1 MRVRS
6 KLLVAMLLI
15 SAGLTSTS
23 LLVVRRLV
31 ETRLRNQ
38 VLQDTRNSVA
48 TFRNAQ
54 AQREAA
60 LQNAA
65 ALMANLPILRAM
77 MTSADPMTIQDA
89 SADLFRLATGPAGGP
104 SSADLFVLADRT
116 GVVMGLHTTGYD
128 FSIPRA
134 HELIMPMLEH
144 NRRSAWW
151 FGGNRLFQVAMQPIF
166 FGAADDQHLLGYL
179 FLGDE
184 VDDATVRE
192 LKQVAASE
200 VGFFAGPDGQQMVRA
215 TLPASSNEALERLAP
230 RIFDASGEEFHVG
243 QEPYLITCVEL
254 AEAGAAPVHLVVM
267 KSLKEAQIFVSNLDR
282 VLVALGML
290 AILAGAALV
299 SVMSRTFTRPLDRLV
314 AGVRA
319 LGRGDYEYPLSLQGR
334 DEVAEVTNA
343 FDRMRTS
350 LRQSQRELLEAE
362 RLVTIGRMASS
373 ISHDLRHHLV
383 AIVAN
388 AEYLSDS
395 RREAERQELCDEL
408 RMSAHQ
414 MTDMIDS
421 LLELSRPRE
430 SLRLA
435 EVLIQEVIGRAVHT
449 VQAHPEFMHVQV
461 DVTGDDPTCYVDP
474 GKLQRTIQNLV
485 INACEA
491 IAGQPDGRVK
501 VDVRAAGEALEL
513 RVSDNGRGINETVRN
528 SAFEPFVS
536 HGKENGTGLGLTV
549 VQKIVADH
557 GGQVS
562 IETTSQYGT
571 TILICLPLAVSAA
584 ASGPAPAAMPAR

>member
-1 MRVRS
+1 MRLRS
-6 KLLVAMLLI
+6 KFLLAMLLI

-31 ETRLRNQ
+31 ERHLRDQ
-38 VLQDTRNSVA
+38 IAQDTQNSVT

-54 AQREAA
+54 AQRAAA

-89 SADLFRLATGPAGGP
+89 SGDLFRLAAQPSGGR
-104 SSADLFVLADRT
+104 SAVRLFVLADRD
-116 GVVMGLHTTGYD
+116 GVVMGLHDSGVGLAAR
-128 FSIPRA
+128 RA
-134 HELIMPMLEH
+134 HELVLASLE
-144 NRRSAWW
+144 RKGSLWW
-151 FGGNRLFQVAMQPIF
+151 YGANRLYEVAKQSIY

-184 VDDATVRE
+184 IDDVMAQE

-200 VGFFAGPDGQQMVRA
+200 VAFFGGPGGQQMVRS
-215 TLPASSNEALERLAP
+215 TLPPVATDELTKQVP
-230 RIFDASGEEFHVG
+230 KIFDASGTEFRIS
-243 QEPYLITCVEL
+243 QEPFLVTCVEV
-254 AEAGAAPVHLVVM
+254 AEPGQEPVHLVVL
-267 KSLKEAQIFVSNLDR
+267 KSLRDVNGFVRTLDR
-282 VLVALGML
+282 ILLGLGMV

-299 SVMSRTFTRPLDRLV
+299 FIMSRTFTRPLDRLV

-319 LGRGDYEYPLSLQGR
+319 LGRGDYDYALTVNGK
-334 DEVAEVTNA
+334 DEVAELTSA
-343 FDRMRTS
+343 FDRMRS
-350 LRQSQRELLEAE
+350 RLRQSQRELLESE

-388 AEYLSDS
+388 AEYLSDP
-395 RREAERQELCDEL
+395 RREAQRHELCEEL

-414 MTDMIDS
+414 MTDMIDA

-430 SLRLA
+430 SLRA
-435 EVLIQEVIGRAVHT
+435 TEIMIGDVIDRAIHT
-449 VQAHPEFMHVQV
+449 VRAHPEYARVAM
-461 DVTGDDPTCYVDP
+461 DMTGGDQACSADP
-474 GKLQRTIQNLV
+474 GKLQRVLQNLI

-491 IAGQPDGRVK
+491 VGAQSDGRVT
-501 VDVRAAGEALEL
+501 VNVRSAAGMLEL
-513 RVSDNGRGINETVRN
+513 RVSDNGRGVDEKIRQ

-549 VQKIVADH
+549 VQKIVSDH
-557 GGQVS
+557 RGQVLFE
-562 IETTSQYGT
+562 ETSPHGT
-571 TILICLPLAVSAA
+571 TVLVKLPRASNVAVPV
-584 ASGPAPAAMPAR
+584 PAPVH